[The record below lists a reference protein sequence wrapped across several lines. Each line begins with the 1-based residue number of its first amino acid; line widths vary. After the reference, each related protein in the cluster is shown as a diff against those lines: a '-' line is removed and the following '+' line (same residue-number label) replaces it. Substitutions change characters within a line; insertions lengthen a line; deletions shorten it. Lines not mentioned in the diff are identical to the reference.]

1 MKSVVSPPTKEDQL
15 VVAESVADDELVVA
29 EVAQPHGEPCSACG
43 CPVEPNDKFCPACG
57 TPHEV
62 KGAAEK
68 KAEATRTIKK
78 YFHCETCGANVS
90 IDPQELSY
98 VCPFCDST
106 YVVEYSP
113 EVSGRQL
120 PEFVIP
126 FRVTPEMAMEKFRA
140 WIKGNDWYRP
150 GDLHMAKIEDKLRGV
165 YLPFWSFSMLAES
178 RWNASIG
185 EYWYK
190 TESYTTME
198 NGKMVTKTRR
208 VQKTEWWPLSGRHHK
223 YYSGYMI
230 SASKGLTQ
238 ADADRIK
245 PFSLLAAKR
254 YEPYFLAG
262 WAAEEYQ
269 MEIVEAQKICYE
281 EFYRREQTN
290 IRQFLPGDTSRS
302 MVVKTEFSYENS
314 DLYLLPIYLLTY
326 RYNDKIYRFLV
337 NGQTGLING
346 DKPVSWR
353 RIWAA
358 VGGGV
363 GLLILF
369 ILIILLISAVMK

>member
-1 MKSVVSPPTKEDQL
+1 MQDIVENEEPL
-15 VVAESVADDELVVA
+15 VAAESVADDGLVAA
-29 EVAQPHGEPCSACG
+29 EIPQPHGEPCPACG

-62 KGAAEK
+62 QVPAKSSTGTAA
-68 KAEATRTIKK
+68 TIKK

-126 FRVTPEMAMEKFRA
+126 FRVTPEMAMKKFRA

-150 GDLHMAKIEDKLRGV
+150 GDLHLAEIEDKLRGV

-178 RWNASIG
+178 HWRASIG

-198 NGKMVTKTRR
+198 NGKMVRKTRR

-245 PFSLLAAKR
+245 PFSPLAAKR

-269 MEIVEAQKICYE
+269 MEIADAQKVCYE
-281 EFYRREQTN
+281 EFYRREQSN

-302 MVVKTEFSYENS
+302 LVVQTEFSYENS
-314 DLYLLPIYLLTY
+314 DLYLLPIYVLTY
-326 RYNDKIYRFLV
+326 RYKDQVFRFLV

-346 DKPVSWR
+346 DKPVSWK

-369 ILIILLISAVMK
+369 ILIVLLLSAVLN